1 MLLFG
6 RAQVNEETIVGR
18 LEGKTAIIT
27 GGASGMG
34 LASVRLFAAEGACVV
49 FADANGAAGESALDR
64 LKEELPEARVSF
76 RQADVSNEQQVA
88 DLVSFTVEG
97 CGGLDIMFNNAGV
110 GGAFGP
116 ITDLRLDDWDYTY
129 RVLVHGVFL
138 GMKYAARQ
146 MIAQGR
152 GGSIINTGSIA
163 GVVGG
168 NGPLCYS
175 SAKAAV
181 NHLGRAGA
189 VELAPHQIR
198 VNTVLPGPIRT
209 PLLLGRKPEETEK
222 AVLNFV
228 PIGRLGEPE
237 DIAKAA
243 LFYASDDSA
252 FVTGDSI
259 MVDGGMVAASP
270 GMVAARTLDA
280 GSKGPAGVNRGST
293 GQKSEIHSR

>member
-1 MLLFG
+1 MS
-6 RAQVNEETIVGR
+6 VGR

-34 LASVRLFAAEGACVV
+34 LASVRLFAAEGARVV
-49 FADANGAAGESALDR
+49 FADSNAETGQNALQALHQEMPD
-64 LKEELPEARVSF
+64 ATVFF
-76 RQADVSNEQQVA
+76 RQVDVSVENQVA
-88 DLVSFTVEG
+88 DLVSFTVER

-152 GGSIINTGSIA
+152 GGSIINTGSVA
-163 GVVGG
+163 GIVGG

-181 NHLGRAGA
+181 NHLGCAGA

-209 PLLLGRKPEETEK
+209 PLLLGRKPEETERS
-222 AVLNFV
+222 VLNFV
-228 PIGRLGEPE
+228 PIGRLGEPD

-243 LFYASDDSA
+243 LFYASDESA
-252 FVTGDSI
+252 FITGDSMI
-259 MVDGGMVAASP
+259 VDGGMVAASP

-280 GSKGPAGVNRGST
+280 GSKGPVGVNRGST
-293 GQKSEIHSR
+293 GQKSEIHSRGG